1 MQFERLPELA
11 GTAREVRAEAF
22 DLTLDRLGVRQH
34 SRLFWAGCHAPSQF
48 REFVAVLDAAL
59 VTSAFEIADP
69 GRSFVPHITL
79 VRKPVREQTPLPR
92 CVPLPWAFRDVVLVR
107 FMLSA
112 SGPAYHEI
120 TRCRPGA
127 DAKSN

>member
-1 MQFERLPELA
+1 VQFERLPEFA

-22 DLTLDRLGVRQH
+22 GLMLDRLGVRQH
-34 SRLFWAGCHAPSQF
+34 SRLFWAGCHAPQQY
-48 REFVAVLDAAL
+48 RKLVAALDAVL

-92 CVPLPWAFRDVVLVR
+92 CVPLRWAFRDVVLVR
-107 FMLSA
+107 LMLSA

-120 TRCRPGA
+120 TRCRPGK
-127 DAKSN
+127 DAKGN